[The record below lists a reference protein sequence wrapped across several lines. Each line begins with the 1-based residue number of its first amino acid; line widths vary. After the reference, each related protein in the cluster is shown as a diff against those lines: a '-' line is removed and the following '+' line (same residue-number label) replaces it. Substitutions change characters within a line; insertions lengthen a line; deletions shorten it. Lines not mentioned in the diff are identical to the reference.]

1 MHNQNIPG
9 IPEIPEIPEITDKAI
24 REYWESLNAM
34 RFDETLDI
42 LRTYQ
47 KTIKEMESL
56 VYNTKMP
63 LGNEYPALI
72 LPFAQWLM
80 DKK

>member
-9 IPEIPEIPEITDKAI
+9 IPEITDKVI

-34 RFDETLDI
+34 RFDKTSEI
-42 LRTYQ
+42 LKSYQ
-47 KTIKEMESL
+47 KTIKEMERL

-63 LGNEYPALI
+63 LGNEYATLM
-72 LPFAQWLM
+72 LPFTQWLI
-80 DKK
+80 DEKAIHEN